1 MENKKSK
8 KKSSNVFYIII
19 IFILLGSLGVLG
31 WKYYELKQEK
41 SEDVAELEEI
51 NKEKNLLTLQLND
64 LLVEYETIQ
73 TDNDSLNVQLEA
85 EQEKIKKIIKEIKQ
99 IKATNKYEITMYK
112 KELGTLRKI
121 MRSFIVQIDSLNT
134 LNIELTAENIQVK
147 RDYQQSKDK
156 YEELSQ
162 ENIELSDIVEKAS
175 AIKAY
180 NIHALPLNK
189 KSKKVYKLKRVTKI
203 RVCFTLSE
211 NVIAESGWQDVFIRI
226 SRPDELV
233 LAASEDDLFSFE
245 GEKIVYTEKRGVD
258 YQNIDVDL
266 CIYWNKNQELI
277 PGIYY
282 VDIFSGGKEIGTTT
296 FELK

>member
-19 IFILLGSLGVLG
+19 ILILLGSLGVLG

-51 NKEKNLLTLQLND
+51 NKEKILLNLQLND

-73 TDNDSLNVQLEA
+73 TDNDSLDAQLEA
-85 EQEKIKKIIKEIKQ
+85 EQEKIKKMIKKIKS
-99 IKATNKYEITMYK
+99 IKATNRYEITMYK

-147 RDYQQSKDK
+147 RDYQQTKDK

-175 AIKAY
+175 VIKVY

-189 KSKKVYKLKRVTKI
+189 KSKKVYKLKRVSKI

-211 NVIAESGWQDVFIRI
+211 NVIAKNGWQDVFIRI

-258 YQNIDVDL
+258 YQNTDVDL
-266 CIYWNKNQELI
+266 CIYWNKSQELI

-282 VDIFSGGKEIGTTT
+282 VDIFTGGKEVGTTT